1 MQVHDAL
8 NSLIV
13 ADDHD
18 RCDLPALEDQQR
30 AAAIARGLK
39 LPAYDR

>member
-1 MQVHDAL
+1 MTDLEHLCAPEVMQVHDAL

-18 RCDLPALEDQQR
+18 
-30 AAAIARGLK
+30 
-39 LPAYDR
+39 